1 MNKSRTKHF
10 NFLSKRQ
17 NRYAI
22 RHFSAGTVS
31 VLVGAAFLLGVHT
44 SDASA
49 AEQDQTSEAKQ
60 NLFDASAIFGALTET
75 NKKVAQVTP
84 TEKKSFIS

>member
-31 VLVGAAFLLGVHT
+31 VLVGVAFLLGVHT

-49 AEQDQTSEAKQ
+49 AEQD
-60 NLFDASAIFGALTET
+60 
-75 NKKVAQVTP
+75 
-84 TEKKSFIS
+84 

>member
-31 VLVGAAFLLGVHT
+31 VLVG
-44 SDASA
+44 
-49 AEQDQTSEAKQ
+49 
-60 NLFDASAIFGALTET
+60 
-75 NKKVAQVTP
+75 
-84 TEKKSFIS
+84 